1 MSFHIMLINLLAEY
15 YLFYQPN
22 MLSVDYIKA
31 QSRSEP
37 TAQQSLRASDPK
49 RKASSTNITKGTS

>member
-1 MSFHIMLINLLAEY
+1 MLINLLVEY

-37 TAQQSLRASDPK
+37 TAQQSLRASDPR
-49 RKASSTNITKGTS
+49 RKASSPDITKGTS